1 MTEWRWIDPSTVIA
15 IHDRQLSEHGGLDGI
30 RDDGAIES
38 ALARPRNLAEYGQPD
53 VADLAAAYCYG
64 IVKNHGYADGNK
76 RTGWI
81 LARLFFLDNG
91 VKLQFDPIDAVRA
104 VERLAGGD
112 LSEADFAAWLRAGI
126 VRAAGRKSK

>member
-30 RDDGAIES
+30 KDAGAVES
-38 ALARPRNLAEYGQPD
+38 ALARPRNLAEYGEPD
-53 VADLAAAYCYG
+53 AADLAAAYCYG

-81 LARLFFLDNG
+81 LARLFLLDNG
-91 VKLQFDPIDAVRA
+91 MKLQFDPVDAVRA
-104 VERLAGGD
+104 VERLAG
-112 LSEADFAAWLRAGI
+112 SELGEVEFAAWIRARI
-126 VRAAGRKSK
+126 VDAAGSGPK